1 MEFED
6 LFRFVL
12 TSQRRR
18 EWMMR
23 LDENV
28 TQQTQAGSELRFI
41 MFCQEGD
48 DWEKLVEVKGRGRYK
63 TNFILVK
70 REIVQFINKKIQP
83 MLPAED
89 RNIVKR
95 VFIKLL
101 DRLHVKNVC
110 WCCHE
115 FNGGHK
121 GLWNCGNGS

>member
-63 TNFILVK
+63 TNFIQSWNFIMELFLKFILVK
-70 REIVQFINKKIQP
+70 REIVQF
-83 MLPAED
+83 LAE
-89 RNIVKR
+89 
-95 VFIKLL
+95 LL
-101 DRLHVKNVC
+101 
-110 WCCHE
+110 
-115 FNGGHK
+115 
-121 GLWNCGNGS
+121 SY